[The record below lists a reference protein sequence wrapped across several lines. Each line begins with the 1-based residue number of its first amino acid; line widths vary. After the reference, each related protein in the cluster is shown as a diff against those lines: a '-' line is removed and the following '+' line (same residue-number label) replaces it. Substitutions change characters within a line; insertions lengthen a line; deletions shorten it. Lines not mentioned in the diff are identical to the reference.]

1 MGKTPSRPTRR
12 KRAGARCVSA
22 RTAKTKGPP
31 GKPQP
36 ALAPE
41 PRRGPP
47 AGGGDALMQLR
58 ARVDELERQLRL
70 KVAALVDRERETEG
84 LYARIAAQAQELQQL
99 QARRPGR

>member
-12 KRAGARCVSA
+12 KRAGARRVSA

-36 ALAPE
+36 V
-41 PRRGPP
+41 
-47 AGGGDALMQLR
+47 GGGDELMQLR
-58 ARVDELERQLRL
+58 ARVDELERQLRV
-70 KVAALVDRERETEG
+70 KAAALVDRERETEG